1 MAPKNKN
8 KGKPRNYSL
17 ESGVVRFG
25 KSKTYHKKAIYKF
38 LKKKTA
44 KTVSWQVLS
53 DVSHSESGIECRCI
67 GARSQLLIQGK
78 SKVESLAISV
88 PYQ

>member
-8 KGKPRNYSL
+8 KGSPRNYKL

-25 KSKTYHKKAIYKF
+25 KSKTYHKKAVYKF

-44 KTVSWQVLS
+44 KKVRLTIP
-53 DVSHSESGIECRCI
+53 E
-67 GARSQLLIQGK
+67 ALLK
-78 SKVESLAISV
+78 SLYDPCKLVF
-88 PYQ
+88 PRT

>member
-1 MAPKNKN
+1 MRDLISNAYRRMAPKNKN

-44 KTVSWQVLS
+44 K
-53 DVSHSESGIECRCI
+53 
-67 GARSQLLIQGK
+67 
-78 SKVESLAISV
+78 SV
-88 PYQ
+88 GLKFIFLVPRYKE